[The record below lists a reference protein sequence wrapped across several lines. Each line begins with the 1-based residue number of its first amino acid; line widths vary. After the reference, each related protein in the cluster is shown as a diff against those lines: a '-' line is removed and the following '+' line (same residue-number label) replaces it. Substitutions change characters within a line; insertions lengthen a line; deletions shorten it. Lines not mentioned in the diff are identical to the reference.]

1 VRYVTGTFQ
10 NDISDMSKPSQFTL
24 LKQRRFAPFF
34 WTQFLGAFNDNLF
47 KTALIVILT
56 FDAASWTTLSP
67 SMVTNLI
74 PGLFILPY
82 VLFSATAGQI
92 AEKFEKAGLT
102 RFIKWLEIGI
112 MALAGIGW
120 LTHAL
125 WLLILAIV
133 GMGTHS
139 TLFGP
144 VKYAYMPQ
152 QLKPEELTG
161 GNGMVE
167 MGTFV
172 GILLG
177 QIAGDVIVMQQP
189 YGIRMV
195 AAGTIAFAVLGLM
208 ASYRIPA
215 TPAPAPELKINWNPV
230 TESWRN
236 IAFARR
242 NRSVFLSMLGNS
254 WFWFYGAM
262 VLAQFPVY
270 AMSYLHGDHSVFVM
284 LLTAFSL
291 GIGAGS
297 LLCERLSGHKVEIGL
312 VPFGS
317 IGLSLFGVDL
327 YFASIGY
334 AGTAPVDALGM
345 LAQQGSWR
353 ILFDVIMIGVFGGFF
368 IVPLF
373 ALIQL
378 RCDPQHLSRTI
389 AGMNIL
395 NALFMVGAAGVAMLL
410 LGQGLSIPQLFLA
423 TAIMNAIVAVYIFTL
438 VPEFLMRFLAWL
450 LIHTLHRV
458 KIVGAERIPDHGAA
472 VLVCNHVSYVDA
484 IVILAASPRPIRFV
498 MDHRIF
504 KMPLLGWIF
513 RTAKAIPIAPAK
525 EDPWLLEKAYVDIAH
540 ALHDGEL
547 VCIFPEGRLTSTG
560 EINEFKG
567 GISKIVE
574 RSQVPVIPMALR
586 GLWGHLLSRSQDS
599 VVERAFRKGLRSR
612 LSLAVG
618 RPVAPVAATPER
630 LQQAVLDLRGD
641 LK

>member
-1 VRYVTGTFQ
+1 VLYVVGNF
-10 NDISDMSKPSQFTL
+10 ISAVSTMSHDSQFTL

-56 FDAASWTTLSP
+56 FDATHWTTLEP
-67 SMVTNLI
+67 SLITNLI

-82 VLFSATAGQI
+82 VLFSATSGQI
-92 AEKFEKAGLT
+92 GEKMEKAQLS
-102 RFIKWLEIGI
+102 RLIKWLEICI
-112 MALAGIGW
+112 MTVAGIGW
-120 LTHAL
+120 MTQSL
-125 WLLILAIV
+125 WLLLLGV
-133 GMGTHS
+133 FGMGTHS

-144 VKYAYMPQ
+144 VKYAYLPQ

-177 QIAGDVIVMQQP
+177 QVMGDVIVMHKP
-189 YGIRMV
+189 YGIPFV
-195 AAGTIAFAVLGLM
+195 AAGTIGFAVLGLLT
-208 ASYRIPA
+208 AYRIPV
-215 TPAPAPELKINWNPV
+215 TPAPMPELKINWNPFS
-230 TESWRN
+230 ESIRN
-236 IAFARR
+236 IRYSAQ
-242 NRSVFLSMLGNS
+242 NRTVFLSMLGNS

-270 AMSYLHGDHSVFVM
+270 AKNYLHGDHSVFVL
-284 LLTAFSL
+284 LLTVFSL

-297 LLCERLSGHKVEIGL
+297 LLCEKLSGRKVEIGL

-317 IGLSLFGVDL
+317 IGLTLFGADL
-327 YFASIGY
+327 YFASEAFGGK
-334 AGTAPVDALGM
+334 AAVDALGL
-345 LAQQGSWR
+345 LAEAGSWR
-353 ILFDVIMIGVFGGFF
+353 IVFDVIMLGVFGGFF

-378 RCDPQHLSRTI
+378 RSDPKHLSRTI

-395 NALFMVGAAGVAMLL
+395 NALFMVAAAGVAILL

-423 TAIMNAIVAVYIFTL
+423 TALMNAVVSIYIFSL
-438 VPEFLMRFLAWL
+438 VPEFLMRFLAWM
-450 LIHTLHRV
+450 LIHSVHKV
-458 KIVGAERIPDHGAA
+458 KTIDADRIPDEGAA

-484 IVILAASPRPIRFV
+484 IVIGAASPRPIRFV
-498 MDHRIF
+498 MDHKIF
-504 KMPLLGWIF
+504 NTPFLGWIF
-513 RTAKAIPIAPAK
+513 RTAKAIPIASAS
-525 EDPWLLEKAYVDIAH
+525 EDPWLMEKAFVDIAH

-567 GISKIVE
+567 GIAKVVE

-586 GLWGHLLSRSQDS
+586 GLWGHMLSRSKDNLLQ
-599 VVERAFRKGLRSR
+599 RAFRKGLRSR
-612 LSLAVG
+612 LALAVG
-618 RPVAPVAATPER
+618 IPVAPVDVTPEL
-630 LQQAVLDLRGD
+630 LQQRVMALRGD
-641 LK
+641 WK